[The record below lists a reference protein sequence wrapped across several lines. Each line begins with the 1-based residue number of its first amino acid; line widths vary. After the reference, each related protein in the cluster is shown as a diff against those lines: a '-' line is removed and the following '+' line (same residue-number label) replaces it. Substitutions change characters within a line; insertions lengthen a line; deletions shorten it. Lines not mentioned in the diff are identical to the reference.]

1 MKLIEEEIQNFGVII
16 NKKDE
21 PEDDLPPNKT
31 EYLNV
36 ECEVNPFTA
45 LEFFTQ
51 IENIT
56 LGHFKVKAVDR
67 WSEEAYRECIIKGIP
82 PVTYVY
88 IIYLYLYFIE
98 TNKFTKFK

>member
-1 MKLIEEEIQNFGVII
+1 MKLIEEEIQNYGIII

-21 PEDDLPPNKT
+21 PEDDVPSNIT
-31 EYLNV
+31 EYLNI
-36 ECEVNPFTA
+36 ECEINPFTA
-45 LEFFTQ
+45 LEFFKQ

-67 WSEEAYRECIIKGIP
+67 WSEKAYKECMLKGIS

-88 IIYLYLYFIE
+88 IYIYLIE